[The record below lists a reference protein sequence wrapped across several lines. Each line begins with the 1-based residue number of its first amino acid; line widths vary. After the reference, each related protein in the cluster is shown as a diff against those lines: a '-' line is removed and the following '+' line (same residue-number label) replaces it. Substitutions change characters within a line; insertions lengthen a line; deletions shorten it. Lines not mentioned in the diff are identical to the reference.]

1 VKNKILKSLWIIN
14 IAAITAVAYLMAS
27 GTSTLLAAE
36 LADELPSS
44 EPELAARDSLSE
56 ITPRRRPSP
65 DGTPIL
71 ERNLFDS
78 AVGPIVPRSSFENEV
93 SDQKLENPGQLP
105 VIPCSEAGDVEIQ
118 LEATVVSPQ
127 SPSWSFAS
135 VTSKNESRL
144 CRVGDV
150 VGERIVAEI
159 GWSLLLLRGDEDVCY
174 LKLFEADGAR
184 RGAGGGSHRKV
195 GGMSSYEIDF
205 GGRQTRGKRILSMKS
220 LLEQQNPRA
229 YTKNMEVSKVV
240 LSGKSRK
247 GKGTARL
254 SGTPPSHE
262 KTLDG
267 DPEAFRDDTEGTYDR
282 AMLNNPIHG
291 NDGWNINLQ
300 GNIKLLRATVYLRR
314 GS

>member
-1 VKNKILKSLWIIN
+1 MKNKILKSLWIIN
-14 IAAITAVAYLMAS
+14 FAAIAAAAYFLAS

-36 LADELPSS
+36 LADKLQSS
-44 EPELAARDSLSE
+44 DPELAGRDSLPE
-56 ITPRRRPSP
+56 MTRQRRPSP

-78 AVGPIVPRSSFENEV
+78 AIGPILPGSSLENEIPG
-93 SDQKLENPGQLP
+93 QELEDPDQLP
-105 VIPCSEAGDVEIQ
+105 VIPCSEASDLEIQ

-135 VTSKNESRL
+135 VTSENESRL

-159 GWSLLLLRGDEDVCY
+159 GWSLLLLRGEEDVCY
-174 LKLFEADGAR
+174 LKLFEANGAR
-184 RGAGGGSHRKV
+184 RGAGGGSHRKG

-205 GGRQTRGKRILSMKS
+205 GGRQTRSKRVVSMKS
-220 LLEQQNPRA
+220 LLKQQNPRA
-229 YTKNMEVSKVV
+229 YTENMEVSKVI

-247 GKGTARL
+247 GKGTAGL

-267 DPEAFRDDTEGTYDR
+267 NPEAFRDDTEDTYDR
-282 AMLNNPIHG
+282 VMLNNPIHG
-291 NDGWNINLQ
+291 NDGWNIKLQ